1 MELYKNITFSICILY
16 LVSTIDSLYLK
27 RGDWTMRL
35 VKIDKWKPGMKLGK
49 PIMNNNG
56 KILLAKG
63 VELIDRLIPRLKKYN
78 VTTLY
83 IDDEVSEGIDIVE
96 SIPEALRMETLH
108 TITEGFQTL
117 MDLSQSNSNL
127 QGMMK
132 SSRTIRSFQ
141 KVFKDIVALLTD
153 NKNALNLLAS
163 TKIHENYVF
172 NHSLNVSIY
181 ACQLALANGLPLK
194 NVEEI
199 GLGAIL
205 HDLGKVQVPLEILN
219 KPSELTKEENA
230 LVKQHCEQG
239 FEILRKIHEIP
250 LPVAHCAL
258 QHHERI
264 DGTGY
269 PRGLRGD
276 EIHKYAKIISV
287 ADVFDTVTNPRAFK
301 PAVMPHQGLEILYAG
316 SGTQFDMHQ
325 VNLFRDC
332 IAIYPPG
339 LTVRLNDGRTG
350 IVSKYNYQAVGR
362 PEIRIIKSEENEK
375 VSPYEIDLGARE
387 NLMLEI
393 VMADALI

>member
-96 SIPEALRMETLH
+96 SIPETLRMEALH

-194 NVEEI
+194 NVKEI
-199 GLGAIL
+199 GLGAML

-362 PEIRIIKSEENEK
+362 PKIRIIKSEENEK

>member
-96 SIPEALRMETLH
+96 SIPEALRMEALH

-141 KVFKDIVALLTD
+141 KVFKDIVALLAD

-199 GLGAIL
+199 GLGAML